1 MDHVAFLQANIKGL
15 FPEVLGV
22 RFLEASP
29 ERVKASLV
37 VRPDLCTTNNV
48 MHGGA
53 IMAFADTLGA
63 YVTAL
68 NLDLGKG
75 VGTTTLE
82 SKTNFLAAASEGS
95 TVVGEC
101 TALHRGK
108 RTMVWQTRVIRE
120 NGVIVAVVTQTQMV
134 LEPRLSPQ
142 ETLGKLFEG
151 KSLAEQKALMA
162 TLERAGASL
171 YRSWAAQE
179 AQRDAKEAL
188 LTAAVREEENAAL
201 LFDPAQRIPR
211 KEEEMR

>member
-1 MDHVAFLQANIKGL
+1 MDSVAFLQENIKGL

-37 VRPDLCTTNNV
+37 VRPDLCTTNNG
-48 MHGGA
+48 MHGGV

-68 NLDLGKG
+68 NLDLKKG

-82 SKTNFLAAASEGS
+82 SKTNFLAAAPEAS

-108 RTMVWQTRVIRE
+108 RTMVWQTRVTRE
-120 NGVIVAVVTQTQMV
+120 DGAIVAVVTQTQMV

-142 ETLGKLFEG
+142 ETMVKLFAG
-151 KSLAEQKALMA
+151 KSLADQQVLMA
-162 TLERAGASL
+162 MLERAGASL

-201 LFDPAQRIPR
+201 L
-211 KEEEMR
+211 EEHNK

>member
-1 MDHVAFLQANIKGL
+1 MGHVAFLQENTKGL

-22 RFLEASP
+22 RFLEVSP
-29 ERVKASLV
+29 ERVKASMF

-48 MHGGA
+48 LHGGA

-68 NLDLGKG
+68 NIDMSKG

-82 SKTNFLAAASEGS
+82 SKTNFLAAASEGT
-95 TVVGEC
+95 TVFGEC

-108 RTMVWQTRVIRE
+108 RTMVWQTRVTRE
-120 NGVIVAVVTQTQMV
+120 NGVVVAVITQTQMV

-142 ETLGKLFEG
+142 ETMIQLFAG
-151 KSLAEQKALMA
+151 KSSAEQKTLMA

-171 YRSWAAQE
+171 YRRWADQE
-179 AQRDAKEAL
+179 ARKDAQTAL
-188 LTAAVREEENAAL
+188 LAAAVREEQNASL
-201 LFDPAQRIPR
+201 LELEGHEQ
-211 KEEEMR
+211 

>member
-1 MDHVAFLQANIKGL
+1 MDHVAFLQDNTKGL

-37 VRPDLCTTNNV
+37 VRPELCTTNHV

-68 NLDLGKG
+68 HLAAGA
-75 VGTTTLE
+75 GTTTLE
-82 SKTNFLAAASEGS
+82 SKTNFLVAAPEGS
-95 TVVGEC
+95 TVFGEC
-101 TALHRGK
+101 TALHGGK
-108 RTMVWQTRVIRE
+108 RTMVWQTRVTRE
-120 NGVIVAVVTQTQMV
+120 NGAVVAVVTQTQMV

-142 ETLGKLFEG
+142 ETMVKLFAG
-151 KSLAEQKALMA
+151 KSPAEQKALMA
-162 TLERAGASL
+162 TLERSGASL

-179 AQRDAKEAL
+179 TQQDAREAL
-188 LTAAVREEENAAL
+188 LAAAIREEENAAL
-201 LFDPAQRIPR
+201 L
-211 KEEEMR
+211 EETVPHK

>member
-1 MDHVAFLQANIKGL
+1 MDHVAFLQDNTKGL

-37 VRPDLCTTNNV
+37 VRPELCTTNHV

-68 NLDLGKG
+68 HLAAGA
-75 VGTTTLE
+75 GTTTLE
-82 SKTNFLAAASEGS
+82 SKTNFLVAAPEGS
-95 TVVGEC
+95 TVFGEC

-108 RTMVWQTRVIRE
+108 RTMVWQTRVTRE
-120 NGVIVAVVTQTQMV
+120 NGAVVAVVTQTQMV

-142 ETLGKLFEG
+142 ETMVKLFAG
-151 KSLAEQKALMA
+151 KSPAEQKALMA
-162 TLERAGASL
+162 TLERSGASL

-179 AQRDAKEAL
+179 TQQDAREAL
-188 LTAAVREEENAAL
+188 LAAAIREEENAAL
-201 LFDPAQRIPR
+201 L
-211 KEEEMR
+211 EETVPHK